1 MRLQQ
6 LWTTPVL
13 SGQLDL
19 TVDEMEGLKELG
31 LRTAQAHKADP
42 KPHTMPVIPGHGF
55 IYHQNLLLRDDLSEH
70 EEYCLGRLRSEIK
83 LAYQAYL
90 KAAYNVQNAEDFKIK
105 VRIIPVTMEHNERTL
120 PHYHHTCDH
129 VACLYVDCGNDR
141 PDVKNS
147 KIGDGELLLQDP
159 RPMASFPFW
168 EKFERYPTHPGLFLI
183 QPSRV
188 WHETNSY
195 QGHGTRLM
203 YAITLRIES
212 HNYTDLY
219 CEL

>member
-19 TVDEMEGLKELG
+19 NREDMERLKVVG
-31 LRTAQAHKADP
+31 LRAAKAHKQNP
-42 KPHTMPVIPGHGF
+42 KRHSMPDIPGEGF
-55 IYHQNLLLRDDLSEH
+55 IFHQNILMRDDLTED
-70 EEYCLGRLRSEIK
+70 EQQILGKLKTEIK
-83 LAYQAYL
+83 LAYLAYL
-90 KAAYNVQNAEDFKIK
+90 KAAYNVQNAAEFKIK
-105 VRIIPVTMEHNERTL
+105 VRVIPVTMDHGERTL

-129 VACLYVDCGNDR
+129 VACLYVDCGNGR
-141 PDVKNS
+141 PNVTNG
-147 KIGDGELLLQDP
+147 KIGDGELILQDP
-159 RPMASFPFW
+159 RPMAGFPFW
-168 EKFERYPTHPGLFLI
+168 EKFERYSTFPGLFLI

-195 QGHGTRLM
+195 QGQGTRLM